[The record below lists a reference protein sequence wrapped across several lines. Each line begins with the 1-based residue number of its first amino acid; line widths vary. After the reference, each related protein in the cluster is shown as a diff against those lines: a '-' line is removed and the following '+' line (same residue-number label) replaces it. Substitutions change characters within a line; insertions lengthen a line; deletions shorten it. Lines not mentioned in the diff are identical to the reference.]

1 VPSSASTPSP
11 TPPPDPSGSI
21 GPFDRTVV
29 GRVVLAVLALCVA
42 CVVATL
48 VAAPDDPGSAAA
60 FERAFVG
67 SCTRSG
73 AGEDACRCAHDRWVA
88 AVPDADRAGLD
99 ERLAG
104 GEPLPAEVAEAL
116 AGC

>member
-1 VPSSASTPSP
+1 VSSPTSTPSP
-11 TPPPDPSGSI
+11 APSGAI

-29 GRVVLAVLALCVA
+29 VRVVLGVLALCVA

-48 VAAPDDPGSAAA
+48 VAAPDDPGSTPA
-60 FERAFVG
+60 FEQSFLG

-73 AGEDACRCAHDRWVA
+73 AAEDACRCALERWA
-88 AVPDADRAGLD
+88 ATVPDADRAGLD

-104 GEPLPAEVAEAL
+104 GEPLPAEVGEAL